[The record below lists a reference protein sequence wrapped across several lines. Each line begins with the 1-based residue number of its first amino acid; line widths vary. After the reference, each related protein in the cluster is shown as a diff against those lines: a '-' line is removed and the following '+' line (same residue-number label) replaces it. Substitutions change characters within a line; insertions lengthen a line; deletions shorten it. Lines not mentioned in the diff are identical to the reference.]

1 MIHSFADSATADL
14 FHGRRTRRVR
24 GLPQDVVVRA
34 WRRLDMLNAAARLE
48 DLQMP
53 PSNNLEALKGDR
65 QGYHSIRINQQWRVV
80 FRWDSGAH
88 EVAIV
93 DYH

>member
-1 MIHSFADSATADL
+1 
-14 FHGRRTRRVR
+14 
-24 GLPQDVVVRA
+24 
-34 WRRLDMLNAAARLE
+34 MLNAAARLE

-80 FRWDSGAH
+80 FRWESGAH
-88 EVAIV
+88 EVEIV